1 MKYWLVINTTLT
13 LMLCCESCI
22 CNNNDE
28 CCSVGQNEDP
38 FGSLTTCSHIHTY
51 VKASRI
57 GVGLAGLGLAKLD

>member
-1 MKYWLVINTTLT
+1 
-13 LMLCCESCI
+13 MLCCESCI

-38 FGSLTTCSHIHTY
+38 FGSLTTCSHKHIY

-57 GVGLAGLGLAKLD
+57 GGGLAGLGLAKLD